1 MRPGGAWHHL
11 SPRGGPREEI
21 TAAIDLLEGAEPSV
35 PPEQHHLYDELLD
48 ELEDLDD
55 GADLPHAFVHPDF
68 VPANA
73 ITTPDD
79 HRVIVDWAGAGR
91 GPRAWSLA
99 FLLYAEGAKDLRRV
113 DVVLAGYRRHVTL
126 EDEELDRLAAIAAAR
141 PLVLSVWSV
150 CTGRS
155 TPTEALAHAA
165 ETKTLAEA
173 IAARARAA
181 LER

>member
-1 MRPGGAWHHL
+1 VLANVVATPGGMVL
-11 SPRGGPREEI
+11 
-21 TAAIDLLEGAEPSV
+21 
-35 PPEQHHLYDELLD
+35 
-48 ELEDLDD
+48 
-55 GADLPHAFVHPDF
+55 
-68 VPANA
+68 
-73 ITTPDD
+73 
-79 HRVIVDWAGAGR
+79 VDWAGAGR

-113 DVVLAGYRRHVTL
+113 DVVLAGYRRHVNL
-126 EDEELDRLAAIAAAR
+126 EDEELARLAAIAQAR

-165 ETKTLAEA
+165 EAKTLAEA